1 MTTPQHSYEL
11 AASTPEWLAKGAP
24 IRLTTKAAYQV
35 RDIVTVLKAA
45 FADPGVVRPATR
57 LVNGAGAVPEPVT
70 ASVSLHADEGDG
82 NPDGFRV
89 LVAAYGEDYW
99 LASRLIRPAGPAIGG
114 DLECIL
120 ADAVAIANAMLHSW
134 DDDLVYGP

>member
-11 AASTPEWLAKGAP
+11 AASTPEWLANGAP
-24 IRLTTKAAYQV
+24 IRLTAKTAYQV

-45 FADPGVVRPATR
+45 FADPDVVRPATR
-57 LVNGAGAVPEPVT
+57 FVNGAGAAPEPVT

-82 NPDGFRV
+82 TPDGFRV
-89 LVAAYGEDYW
+89 QVAAYRQDYW
-99 LASRLIRPAGPAIGG
+99 LASRLIRPAGPAIGVG

-134 DDDLVYGP
+134 DDLVYGP